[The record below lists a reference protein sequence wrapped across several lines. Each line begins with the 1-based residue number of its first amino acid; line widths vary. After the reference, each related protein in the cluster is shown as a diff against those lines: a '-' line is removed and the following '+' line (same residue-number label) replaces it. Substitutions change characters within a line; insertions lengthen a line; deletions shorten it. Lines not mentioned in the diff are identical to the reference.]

1 MGVFDHEAFQGHEQ
15 IVLVRRESAGLSAI
29 IAIHDT
35 TLGPAIG
42 GCRVAPYASEQDALG
57 DALGLSRAMTY
68 KAACAGI
75 NLGGGNAVLIGNPA
89 TDKSEAMLRA
99 FGQYVEALNGRFIA
113 STDMGTTPVDM
124 DVINQ
129 ETDHVCGVGQ
139 YYGGSGDPSPVCA
152 WGVFYGIRS
161 AVAKVMGDEGL
172 AGRRVAIQG
181 CGATGYQLA
190 RYLHDEGADLVVA
203 DIDARAAER
212 VRHEF
217 GAAVVDPAAIYSQ
230 QVDVFAPCAVGRV
243 LNPATIEQLA
253 ANVVCG
259 SANNPLEDEARDA
272 EALYRNGVLYAPDF
286 VVNAGGLISVYTEIH
301 AAPREK
307 AMRDTENIGSTLT
320 RVIELAQAER
330 INMLSAAYRVAEERL
345 AALRPLANFHLGPLE

>member
-1 MGVFDHEAFQGHEQ
+1 MAVFDHPLFEEHEQ
-15 IVLVRRESAGLSAI
+15 VVFCRREGVGLSAV

-42 GCRVAPYASEQDALG
+42 GCRMAPYATAEDALG
-57 DALGLSRAMTY
+57 DSLGLSRAMTY
-68 KAACAGI
+68 KAACAGL
-75 NLGGGNAVLIGNPA
+75 NLGGGSATLIGNPA
-89 TDKSEAMLRA
+89 SDKGEALLRA
-99 FGQYVEALNGRFIA
+99 FGQFVESLNGRFIA
-113 STDMGTTPVDM
+113 STDMGTSPLDM
-124 DVINQ
+124 DLINQ

-152 WGVFYGIRS
+152 WGAFYAIKA

-181 CGATGYQLA
+181 CGNTGYHLA

-217 GAAVVDPAAIYSQ
+217 AAAVVDPASIFSQ
-230 QVDVFAPCAVGRV
+230 QADVFAPCAIGGVI
-243 LNPATIEQLA
+243 NPATIEALN
-253 ANVVCG
+253 ANIVCG
-259 SANNPLEDEARDA
+259 TANKPLEDEDRDA
-272 EALYRNGVLYAPDF
+272 EALHAGGVLYAPDF

-307 AMRDTENIGSTLT
+307 AMRDTENIGVTLA

-330 INMLSAAYRVAEERL
+330 VNMQTAANRVAEARIREISRL
-345 AALRPLANFHLGPLE
+345 ATFHNGPLE

>member
-15 IVLVRRESAGLSAI
+15 VVLCRRDDVGLTAI

-42 GCRVAPYASEQDALG
+42 GCRVAPYSNEDDALG

-75 NLGGGNAVLIGNPA
+75 NLGGGNAILIANPV
-89 TDKSEAMLRA
+89 TDKTEAMLRG
-99 FGQYVEALNGRFIA
+99 FGQCVESLNGRFVA
-113 STDMGTTPVDM
+113 STDMGTTPADM

-139 YYGGSGDPSPVCA
+139 HYGGSGDPSPVCA
-152 WGVFYGIRS
+152 WGVFYGIKA
-161 AVAKVMGDEGL
+161 AVTKVMGDEGL
-172 AGRRVAIQG
+172 AGRRIAIQG
-181 CGATGYQLA
+181 CGSTGYQLA

-217 GAAVVDPAAIYSQ
+217 GAAVVDPAAIFSQ
-230 QVDVFAPCAVGRV
+230 PADVFAPCAVGGT
-243 LNPATIEQLA
+243 LGAATIEQLA

-272 EALYRNGVLYAPDF
+272 EALHVRGVLYAPDF
-286 VVNAGGLISVYTEIH
+286 VVNAGGLISVYSEIH

-307 AMRDTENIGSTLT
+307 AMRDTENIGVTLA
-320 RVIELAQAER
+320 RVIELAQGER
-330 INMLSAAYRVAEERL
+330 INMLTAAYRVAEERIQQVK
-345 AALRPLANFHLGPLE
+345 PLASFHLGPLE

>member
-1 MGVFDHEAFQGHEQ
+1 MAVFEHPAFQGHEQ
-15 IVLVRRESAGLSAI
+15 VVFCRREDVGLSAV

-42 GCRVAPYASEQDALG
+42 GCRMAPYASEDDALT

-68 KAACAGI
+68 KAACAGL
-75 NLGGGNAVLIGNPA
+75 NLGGGSATILGNPA
-89 TDKSEAMLRA
+89 NEKNEALLRG
-99 FGQYVEALNGRFIA
+99 FGQFVESLNGRFIG
-113 STDMGTTPVDM
+113 STDMGTSPADM
-124 DVINQ
+124 DLMNQ

-152 WGVFYGIRS
+152 WGAFYAIKA
-161 AVAKVMGDEGL
+161 AVAKVMGDESL
-172 AGRRVAIQG
+172 AGRRIAIQG
-181 CGATGYQLA
+181 CGNTGYHLA

-217 GAAVVDPAAIYSQ
+217 AAAVVDPAAIFTQ
-230 QVDVFAPCAVGRV
+230 QADVFSPCAVGGV
-243 LNPATIEQLA
+243 IGPASIEQLR
-253 ANVVCG
+253 ANIICG
-259 SANNPLEDEARDA
+259 TANQPLADNRRDA
-272 EALYRNGVLYAPDF
+272 EALHERGILYAPDF

-307 AMRDTENIGSTLT
+307 AMRDTENIGATLT
-320 RVIELAQAER
+320 RVIELAQGER
-330 INMLSAAYRVAEERL
+330 INMQSAANRVARARIERIAKL
-345 AALRPLANFHLGPLE
+345 ADFHLGPLE